1 MDFDHV
7 VRGVLLAGAI
17 AGATAASIGTS
28 GCNESTPT
36 PPLQGQVHLTLIHTS
51 DIHSRLYPYNLQ
63 LGQIDAGLGLGSA
76 GSIVNVGGAA
86 RISHIIG
93 RERAR
98 ADRVLHL
105 DGGDCFQGAP
115 IFNFFS
121 GEAEIRVQSAM
132 GADAMI
138 VANHEFDRGA
148 LNLGIQLQRWASF
161 PVLAANYQLED
172 PSDPGASPLAGIIKP
187 YQVFD
192 VKGLKVAILGM
203 GNLSSMTSIFDRPNR
218 LGITPLNTTEVA
230 QFYVDFLRPYVD
242 LIVFVTHLGLEVD
255 ERMIATTS
263 GIDVVLGGHNHIV
276 LQPPKRVSDCSRHSE
291 TTEAGQVKHFILLDG
306 PESGEASLQG
316 CKSDAE
322 CGAGGVCYKAF
333 ADAQPICKIKR
344 YCEPREVILAHSG
357 AFAKYV
363 GRLDLIV
370 SNDKADLT
378 RTYDPVDGFEVMTHE
393 FQLFPVTEG
402 TPEDPIVSRLLEPY
416 QQGLDALAN
425 LDLLVGYA
433 LDGSRRNSTSGGD
446 SALGNVIATAMW
458 LRLGIQTD
466 FSMTNSTGIRT
477 DLVPGPVTVEQMFNI
492 FPFDNSITKMQLSGV
507 EVQDLFDFVARR
519 SSGRGC
525 VSQVQ
530 IAGARLVIDCAKQDD
545 PSLAPGRATNIYI
558 GTYQPTIPCQSDS
571 QCPGAGNGQCDLEA
585 GLCWQ
590 PIERIASYE
599 LATSNYLAGGG
610 SGFRVLQRNTT
621 QNDTKVQQRDALV
634 DYIRAGSPCGA
645 DDAGNLKSCTK
656 DSECGSVGEGY
667 VCACPE
673 ATIEG
678 ESCTTDPKV
687 ACGAKGACVLAKCRD
702 DVAAFQRQTCDAAPT
717 EAVRQACI
725 SSLGPCSSGGEQCKF
740 LACVDRRLGSFSDG
754 RIKMVGQ

>member
-7 VRGVLLAGAI
+7 VRGALLAIGI
-17 AGATAASIGTS
+17 AAAASS
-28 GCNESTPT
+28 GAGCSDPPPT
-36 PPLQGQVHLTLIHTS
+36 PKLAGQVHLTLIHTS
-51 DIHSRLYPYNLQ
+51 DIHSRLFPYNLQ

-76 GSIVNVGGAA
+76 TSVVNVGGVA

-121 GEAEIRVQSAM
+121 GEAEIRVLSAM
-132 GADAMI
+132 GTDAMI

-148 LNLGIQLQRWASF
+148 LNLGIQLQRWVNY

-172 PSDPGASPLAGIIKP
+172 PSLPGASPLGGIVKP
-187 YQVFD
+187 FTVFD
-192 VKGLKVAILGM
+192 LKGLKVGVVGM

-242 LIVFVTHLGLEVD
+242 LVVFVTHLGLDVD

-276 LQPPKRVSDCSRHSE
+276 LQPPKPVQDCSQYSE
-291 TTEAGQVKHFILLDG
+291 TTTDGTVKNFILLDG
-306 PESGEASLQG
+306 PESGEASLG
-316 CKSDAE
+316 CQSDADCE
-322 CGAGGVCYKAF
+322 AGGVCF
-333 ADAQPICKIKR
+333 RRSADAAAVCKIKR
-344 YCEPREVILAHSG
+344 YCTPRNVILAHSG

-363 GRLDLIV
+363 GRLDVVV
-370 SNDKADLT
+370 SREAESLPA
-378 RTYDPVDGFEVMTHE
+378 TYDPVDGFEVVTHDY
-393 FQLFPVTEG
+393 QLFPVTENV
-402 TPEDPIVSRLLEPY
+402 PEDPIVSQLLEPY
-416 QQGLDALAN
+416 HQGLDSLAN

-433 LDGSRRNSTSGGD
+433 LDASKRNATGGGD
-446 SALGNVIATAMW
+446 SALGNLIATAMW

-466 FSMTNSTGIRT
+466 FSLTNSTGIRA
-477 DLVPGPVTVEQMFNI
+477 DLVRGPVTVEQMYNI
-492 FPFDNSITKMQLSGV
+492 FPFDNSITKMQLSGL
-507 EVQDLFDFVARR
+507 EVQELFDFVARR
-519 SSGRGC
+519 SAGRGC
-525 VSQVQ
+525 ASQVQ
-530 IAGARLVIDCAKQDD
+530 IAGARLVIDCLGQSATEGALGK
-545 PSLAPGRATNIYI
+545 ATNIYI
-558 GTYQPTIPCQSDS
+558 GTYQPSIACQQDA
-571 QCPGAGNGQCDLEA
+571 QCPGKGNGECDVEA

-590 PIERIASYE
+590 PIEPIASYE
-599 LATSNYLAGGG
+599 LATSNYLAQGG

-634 DYIRAGSPCGA
+634 DYIRAGDPCGA
-645 DDAGNLKSCTK
+645 DDQGKLKSCSK
-656 DSECGSVGEGY
+656 DSECSSVGVGY

-678 ESCTTDPKV
+678 AACTTDPQKS
-687 ACGAKGACVLAKCRD
+687 CSGGACVLATCRD
-702 DVAAFQRQTCDAAPT
+702 DVAAFQRKTCEAAPT
-717 EAVRQACI
+717 EAVKQSCI
-725 SSLGPCSSGGEQCKF
+725 AALGPCASGGEQCKF